1 MSDDIWQRDE
11 VQSPCIK
18 VCVVH
23 PAERICTGCLRS
35 IDEIGAWSRM
45 SNEARAALVA
55 ELPARADR
63 LKVRRGGRKARLGS
77 APSL

>member
-1 MSDDIWQRDE
+1 MSDDIWHRDE

-23 PAERICTGCLRS
+23 PSERICTGCLRT

-45 SNEARAALVA
+45 SNEARAALLD
-55 ELPARADR
+55 ELPARGAR
-63 LKVRRGGRKARLGS
+63 LKVRRGGRKARVG
-77 APSL
+77 

>member
-1 MSDDIWQRDE
+1 MSSEFWQRDE
-11 VQSPCIK
+11 VQSPCVK

-23 PAERICTGCLRS
+23 PAERICTGCLRT

-45 SNEARAALVA
+45 SNDARAALVT

-63 LKVRRGGRKARLGS
+63 LKVRRGGRKARLGN